1 MTGPS
6 HTHGPGLVLTN
17 FVWKEGSTEIGT
29 GETTDLTLPVGV
41 HEVGLTVTDS
51 GGFTST
57 EVTTITV
64 LPFGYPDVE
73 SLSPSQG
80 SVAGGFVVT
89 INGSGFTDAS
99 ELIVHFGL
107 ADISG
112 NDITVVDSNTIEVM
126 APTEVVAV
134 PVPVSVESIPLNATS
149 NSMPFTYVE
158 TIPIEWTSK
167 KITTLQGVTVA
178 KFGPDGKLYGMC
190 SCRAYCCCN
199 GVLLVVVVTFVL
211 TFSYLLRSWNSWWSA
226 SQDHSE

>member
-1 MTGPS
+1 M
-6 HTHGPGLVLTN
+6 
-17 FVWKEGSTEIGT
+17 
-29 GETTDLTLPVGV
+29 
-41 HEVGLTVTDS
+41 
-51 GGFTST
+51 
-57 EVTTITV
+57 
-64 LPFGYPDVE
+64 
-73 SLSPSQG
+73 
-80 SVAGGFVVT
+80 VT

-158 TIPIEWTSK
+158 TIPIAWTSK

-190 SCRAYCCCN
+190 SCRACCCCN
-199 GVLLVVVVTFVL
+199 GELLVVVVTFVL